1 MPEKF
6 RSAAEMPEPSKPS
19 SAIGSGNE
27 ADRRLIRA
35 LTDCE
40 PLDWARRLNGDLVY
54 LNQRGQKFILADA
67 EIQKLRSATRGRGA
81 EMSEPRRS
89 PSAIGSDSTDAALE
103 KRKPA
108 ASPAKKPGLRSAA
121 EMHEPTKTS
130 SAIGSGSA
138 QDKKSDP
145 SKLTAGAVSGDARTE
160 AGSISHQ
167 SGQSPIKNTKA
178 EDTSSLV
185 YPEGSE

>member
-1 MPEKF
+1 MPEKL
-6 RSAAEMPEPSKPS
+6 
-19 SAIGSGNE
+19 E

-35 LTDCE
+35 LTNCE

-54 LNQRGQKFILADA
+54 LNERGQKFILADA
-67 EIQKLRSATRGRGA
+67 EIQKL
-81 EMSEPRRS
+81 
-89 PSAIGSDSTDAALE
+89 TDAALE

-108 ASPAKKPGLRSAA
+108 ASPAKKPGL
-121 EMHEPTKTS
+121 
-130 SAIGSGSA
+130 A

-145 SKLTAGAVSGDARTE
+145 
-160 AGSISHQ
+160 
-167 SGQSPIKNTKA
+167 SPIKNTKA

>member
-6 RSAAEMPEPSKPS
+6 RSAAEMPEPSKTS

-40 PLDWARRLNGDLVY
+40 PLDWTRRPNGDLVY
-54 LNQRGQKFILADA
+54 LNERGQKFILADA
-67 EIQKLRSATRGRGA
+67 EIQKL
-81 EMSEPRRS
+81 
-89 PSAIGSDSTDAALE
+89 TDAALE

-108 ASPAKKPGLRSAA
+108 ASPTKKAGFRSEA

-167 SGQSPIKNTKA
+167 SGQSPIKNTKS

>member
-6 RSAAEMPEPSKPS
+6 RSAAEMPEPSKTS

-40 PLDWARRLNGDLVY
+40 PLDWTRRPNGDLVY
-54 LNQRGQKFILADA
+54 LNERGQKFILADA
-67 EIQKLRSATRGRGA
+67 EIQKL
-81 EMSEPRRS
+81 
-89 PSAIGSDSTDAALE
+89 TDAALE

-108 ASPAKKPGLRSAA
+108 ASPTKKAGL
-121 EMHEPTKTS
+121 
-130 SAIGSGSA
+130 A

-145 SKLTAGAVSGDARTE
+145 
-160 AGSISHQ
+160 
-167 SGQSPIKNTKA
+167 SPIKNTKA

>member
-1 MPEKF
+1 MPEKL
-6 RSAAEMPEPSKPS
+6 
-19 SAIGSGNE
+19 E

-40 PLDWARRLNGDLVY
+40 PLDWTRRPNGDLVY
-54 LNQRGQKFILADA
+54 LNERGQKFILADA

-81 EMSEPRRS
+81 EMSETRRS

-108 ASPAKKPGLRSAA
+108 ASPAKKPGL
-121 EMHEPTKTS
+121 
-130 SAIGSGSA
+130 A

-145 SKLTAGAVSGDARTE
+145 SPT
-160 AGSISHQ
+160 
-167 SGQSPIKNTKA
+167 KNTKA